1 MASLQE
7 VMSLDVETTRD
18 WVIIISGAMSIL
30 VLMAVFVF
38 VVVLGL
44 AARALLG
51 ATRNLL
57 DNEVTPLISSARA
70 TVKTVR
76 GTTNFIGETAANP
89 VIKVYGI
96 AAGVRRGLSVVSGL
110 RGRGGDKPNE

>member
-1 MASLQE
+1 M
-7 VMSLDVETTRD
+7 DVETTRD

>member
-96 AAGVRRGLSVVSGL
+96 AAGVRRGVSVLSGL

>member
-1 MASLQE
+1 
-7 VMSLDVETTRD
+7 MSLDVETTRD

-51 ATRNLL
+51 TTRNLL
-57 DNEVTPLISSARA
+57 NNEVTPLVSSARA

-96 AAGVRRGLSVVSGL
+96 AAGARRGLSVLSGL
-110 RGRGGDKPNE
+110 RGRGDDKPNE

>member
-1 MASLQE
+1 M
-7 VMSLDVETTRD
+7 DVETTRD
-18 WVIIISGAMSIL
+18 WVIILAGSMSIL

-57 DNEVTPLISSARA
+57 NNEVTPLVSSARE

-76 GTTNFIGETAANP
+76 GTTSFIGETAANP
-89 VIKVYGI
+89 VIKVYGM
-96 AAGVRRGLSVVSGL
+96 AAGVRRGLSVLSGL
-110 RGRGGDKPNE
+110 RGRGKDNPNE